1 MATQQ
6 TDYYET
12 LGVARTASA
21 DDIKR
26 AFRRLAMEFHPDR
39 NKQPHAEAR
48 FKAIN
53 EAYEVLS
60 DPDKRAAYDRFG
72 VAGLNGMGE
81 RPFEGFGNFGGFG
94 DIFDAFF
101 GGTAT
106 RARKSAQRGRDL
118 HDEVSITFEQAAV
131 GTETEIEMARLE
143 NCVICGGRG
152 SEPGSQP
159 DRCPACN
166 GAGEVRRV
174 QQSIFG
180 QFVNVATCERC
191 HGEGRIVTRPCT
203 SCRGS
208 GRERKQ
214 RKLVIKIPAG
224 VDSGSQMR
232 LSGEGEAGINGGG
245 PGNLYITIHVEA
257 HRFFQREGDDLI
269 FDLPLNFAQAAL
281 GDEVEIPSLDGQM
294 TLKIPAGTQ
303 SGRIFQLREKGMP
316 HLRGGGRGDEL
327 IRVRVVTPSSLTKDQ
342 RKLFEQLG
350 PSLGKAVIPQEDKGL
365 FGRIRDELDEL
376 KEKLS

>member
-6 TDYYET
+6 TDYYDT
-12 LGVARTASA
+12 LGVPRTAGA
-21 DDIKR
+21 DEIKR
-26 AFRRLAMEFHPDR
+26 AFRRLAMEYHPDR
-39 NKQPHAEAR
+39 NQKPGAEAR

-81 RPFEGFGNFGGFG
+81 RGFEGFGNFSGFG

-101 GGTAT
+101 GGAAT
-106 RARKSAQRGRDL
+106 RARRTAQRGRDL
-118 HDEVSITFEQAAV
+118 HDEVTITFEQAAI
-131 GTETEIEMARLE
+131 GTEKEIELTRLE
-143 NCVICGGRG
+143 NCSICGGRG

-159 DRCPACN
+159 DKCPSCN

-191 HGEGRIVTRPCT
+191 HGEGRIISRPCT
-203 SCRGS
+203 ACRGS

-214 RKLVIKIPAG
+214 RKLVIKIPPG
-224 VDSGSQMR
+224 VDTGSQMR
-232 LSGEGEAGINGGG
+232 LSGEGEAGLNGGG
-245 PGNLYITIHVEA
+245 PGNLYVTINVEV
-257 HRFFQREGDDLI
+257 HQYFRREGDDLVY
-269 FDLPLNFAQAAL
+269 DLPINFAQAAL
-281 GDEVEIPSLDGQM
+281 GDEVEIPTLDGQ
-294 TLKIPAGTQ
+294 TSLKIPAGTQ
-303 SGRIFQLREKGMP
+303 SGRVFQLRDKGMP

-327 IRVRVVTPSSLTKDQ
+327 VNVRVITPANLSKDQ
-342 RKLFEQLG
+342 RRLFEQLSG
-350 PSLGKAVIPQEDKGL
+350 TLGKATNPHEDKGI
-365 FGRIRDELDEL
+365 FGRLRDEF
-376 KEKLS
+376 KEKF

>member
-6 TDYYET
+6 TDFYET

-39 NKQPHAEAR
+39 NQQPGAEAR

-72 VAGLNGMGE
+72 IAGLNGMGE
-81 RPFEGFGNFGGFG
+81 RGFEGFGNFGGFG

-106 RARKSAQRGRDL
+106 RNRRTAQRGRDL
-118 HDEVSITFEQAAV
+118 HDEVTISFEQAAV
-131 GTETEIEMARLE
+131 GTETEIEIARLE
-143 NCVICGGRG
+143 NCAICGGRG

-159 DRCPACN
+159 DKCPACN

-191 HGEGRIVTRPCT
+191 RGEGRIVTRPCT

-214 RKLVIKIPAG
+214 RKLVIKIPPG

-232 LSGEGEAGINGGG
+232 LSGEGEAGLNGGG
-245 PGNLYITIHVEA
+245 PGNLYITIDVQA
-257 HRFFQREGDDLI
+257 HAFFQREGDDLI
-269 FDLPLNFAQAAL
+269 YDLPLNYVQAAL
-281 GDEVEIPSLDGQM
+281 GDEVEIPSLEGRM
-294 TLKIPAGTQ
+294 ALKIPAGTQ
-303 SGRIFQLREKGMP
+303 SGRVFQLREKGMP

-327 IRVRVVTPSSLTKDQ
+327 VRVRVITPTTLTKEQ

-350 PSLGKAVIPQEDKGL
+350 GSLGKAVIPQEDKGI
-365 FGRIRDELDEL
+365 FGRIRDEF

>member
-12 LGVARTASA
+12 LGVARTATA
-21 DDIKR
+21 DEIKR
-26 AFRRLAMEFHPDR
+26 AFRRLAMEYHPDR
-39 NKQPHAEAR
+39 NQKPGAEAR

-72 VAGLNGMGE
+72 IAGLNGMGE
-81 RPFEGFGNFGGFG
+81 RGFEGFGNFGGFG

-106 RARKSAQRGRDL
+106 RNRRTAQRGRDL
-118 HDEVSITFEQAAV
+118 HDEVKISFQQASTGA
-131 GTETEIEMARLE
+131 ETEIEIDRLE
-143 NCVICGGRG
+143 NCTICGGRG

-159 DRCPACN
+159 EKCPACN

-191 HGEGRIVTRPCT
+191 RGEGRIITRPCT

-214 RKLVIKIPAG
+214 RKLVIKIPPG
-224 VDSGSQMR
+224 VDNGSQMR
-232 LSGEGEAGINGGG
+232 LSGEGEAGLNGGG
-245 PGNLYITIHVEA
+245 PGNLYVTIQVQSHP
-257 HRFFQREGDDLI
+257 FFQRDGDDLLY
-269 FDLPLNFAQAAL
+269 DLPLNYAQAAL
-281 GDEVEIPSLDGQM
+281 GDEVKIPTLDGQM
-294 TLKIPAGTQ
+294 PLKIPAGTQ
-303 SGRIFQLREKGMP
+303 SGRVFQLREKGMP
-316 HLRGGGRGDEL
+316 HLRGGGHGDEL
-327 IRVRVVTPSSLTKDQ
+327 VKVRVITPTNLTKEQ
-342 RKLFEQLG
+342 RQLFEQLSE
-350 PSLGKAVIPQEDKGL
+350 SLGKAVMPQEDKGI
-365 FGRIRDELDEL
+365 FDRIRDEL